1 MEMPFEMWPH
11 AAQES
16 TYVSVDAVCGS
27 LTDIALFWGTCT
39 PGTSLQ
45 WTHPVF
51 APDAISSSVT
61 GTRYDA
67 AAMRSKAT
75 ISVAT
80 CFICSELGSVVGL
93 IEALLSRTSVLF
105 HGLLAV
111 VLLTRNRSYYLFG
124 LRKVKL
130 MLLIISLISLQSYLL
145 LYLLLLVFHHPLTLS
160 L

>member
-1 MEMPFEMWPH
+1 VWIPYRY
-11 AAQES
+11 S
-16 TYVSVDAVCGS
+16 TILGDMYPRHLSM
-27 LTDIALFWGTCT
+27 
-39 PGTSLQ
+39 Q

-67 AAMRSKAT
+67 AAMRSRAT

-80 CFICSELGSVVGL
+80 CFICSVLGSVVGL

-145 LYLLLLVFHHPLTLS
+145 FYLLLLVFHHPLTLS
-160 L
+160 LYRLKSFLFCKSSLP